1 MKVLVLSSGGDAPG
15 MNRFIAKLAQYFGNK
30 LYACKGGFKGLYENQ
45 IYPIKFFEPQKYAN
59 SAGCCIKSSRFP
71 EFKDK
76 EIFDK
81 AIENAKSF
89 DALVIL
95 GGNGS
100 QKAVIEMNNAGV
112 KAVFVPCTIDN
123 DVEDSDY
130 SIGFHTA
137 VQSVINAARNIMPSM
152 EAFSRACIFET
163 MGRHCGKIA
172 EEAAKVLQP
181 DLLIT
186 KKQDLNKE
194 EIANV
199 INKNFKKEKATM
211 IIIKENIIDIKK
223 LCKDISASVK
233 PADVRDFCIS
243 YLQRGSAPTNRELRI
258 AYMFAVAAI
267 KAIELKQLPIAT
279 MMQGG
284 KIVLKK
290 I

>member
-89 DALVIL
+89 DALVVL

-100 QKAVIEMNNAGV
+100 QKAVIEMSNAGV

-137 VQSVINAARNIMPSM
+137 VQSIINAARNIMPSM
-152 EAFSRACIFET
+152 EALSRACIFET
-163 MGRHCGKIA
+163 MGRYCGKIA

-186 KKQDLNKE
+186 KIEDLKKDE
-194 EIANV
+194 LIKV

-211 IIIKENIIDIKK
+211 IIIKEKIVDIKD
-223 LCKDISASVK
+223 LREEISDKVK
-233 PADVRDFCIS
+233 PVVVRDFRVG

-258 AYMFAVAAI
+258 AYMFAVSAI

-284 KIVLKK
+284 KIILKK